1 MVSVARLPV
10 LRLTSQGERQI
21 DWSALMGLI
30 IPMFFITSLQM
41 VLNLTDTWFV
51 GRLSTLALSAVGA
64 SYYLVMMVFLFLG
77 GVGLGIQTLVAQAEG
92 AKQSELALH
101 WVWCGLWTA
110 LATTPL
116 FLWIAQDGAVIL
128 KVLHLPSDVTQLAVN
143 YWIPRMWGG
152 PLNVLLLVF
161 TSYFNGLGRPRYTFI
176 IMTTVVICNIV
187 FNAWFIFKLGHG
199 IAGAA
204 EGTSVALGVGVLLAS
219 LFFLRYSLTLKIVKR
234 DYWRPTWPGIRQV
247 LVLGIPTGLFP
258 AMDVAG
264 LSLYQIMQV
273 TVSPIDGA
281 ATQILVML
289 TSIAYMPAIG
299 ISLAGTTLVGQSIG
313 AGDIAWARHCAR
325 IIIIM
330 AVVYMTIVG
339 AGLFLFRGEVVPW
352 FLIASDSSRLSVIAL
367 SQHLLVIAAFF
378 QVFDALN
385 LTASFCL
392 RGAGDVRWP
401 TVILL
406 ALSWGVFLPL
416 CHMLT
421 FKSGQGWVHFL
432 PQWGLGAVGGAYA
445 LFVYTMGLGIL
456 LGLRWLSSAWE
467 KNAKLV

>member
-1 MVSVARLPV
+1 MLSVAHLPV
-10 LRLTSQGERQI
+10 LRLNAQGKRQM

-51 GRLSTLALSAVGA
+51 GRISTLALSAVGA

-77 GVGLGIQTLVAQAEG
+77 GVGLGIQTLVAQAVG

-116 FLWIAQDGAVIL
+116 FLGIAQAGPAIL
-128 KVLHLPSDVTQLAVN
+128 GVLHLSPEVTRLAVN

-152 PLNVLLLVF
+152 SLSVLLIVL
-161 TSYFNGLGRPRYTFI
+161 TSYFNGLGRPKYTFI
-176 IMTTVVICNIV
+176 IMTTVVVSNIV
-187 FNAWFIFKLGHG
+187 FNAWFVFKLGHG

-204 EGTSVALGVGVLLAS
+204 EGTSLALGVGVLLAFW
-219 LFFLRYSLTLKIVKR
+219 FFWKDSLTTKVR
-234 DYWRPTWPGIRQV
+234 QHNYWRPSWAGVRQV
-247 LVLGIPTGLFP
+247 LALGIPTGLFP

-273 TVSPIDGA
+273 TVSPVDGA

-299 ISLAGTTLVGQSIG
+299 ISLAGTTLVGQSVG
-313 AGDIAWARHCAR
+313 AGDIAWARYCAR
-325 IIIIM
+325 IIIVMAMAYMIM
-330 AVVYMTIVG
+330 VG
-339 AGLFLFRGEVVPW
+339 VGLFFLRGLVVPW
-352 FLIASDSSRLSVIAL
+352 FLTTADSNSDVVIAL
-367 SQHLLVIAAFF
+367 TMHLLVIAAFY

-385 LTASFCL
+385 LAASFCL

-406 ALSWGVFLPL
+406 VLSWGVFLPL

-421 FKSGQGWVHFL
+421 FKPDQGWVHFL
-432 PQWGLGAVGGAYA
+432 PQWGLGAVGGVYA
-445 LFVYTMGLGIL
+445 LFVYTAGLGIL
-456 LGLRWLSSAWE
+456 LGLRWFSSAWE
-467 KNAKLV
+467 KKAKLV